1 MKDLILSLKMAA
13 KDTVDVC
20 MFLIAVILSVLDFF
34 GYDLM
39 GGLGFLTAYI
49 FVLLMRFGYTKKVIF
64 DNGIKLNK

>member
-1 MKDLILSLKMAA
+1 MKQQLAYLKFAA

-20 MFLIAVILSVLDFF
+20 MFLIAVILSILDFY

-39 GGLGFLTAYI
+39 GGLGFLTTYI
-49 FVLLMRFGYTKKVIF
+49 FVLLMRFGYTKKVIY